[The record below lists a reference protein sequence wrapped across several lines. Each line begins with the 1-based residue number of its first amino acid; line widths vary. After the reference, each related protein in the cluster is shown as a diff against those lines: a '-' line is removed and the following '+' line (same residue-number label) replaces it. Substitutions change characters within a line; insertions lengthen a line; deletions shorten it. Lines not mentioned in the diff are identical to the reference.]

1 MKVRFYDSMHE
12 FELSETSGNYEEVS
26 VVRENGWIKCDLMT
40 ECKRYQTALRR
51 FFKALENVPE
61 VYEWRETLEESTENG
76 YFKMDD
82 LTMADGSRNPVPGYV
97 WGVEEYDGCWYV
109 YVNVRVEEPADPAAE
124 AFPEL
129 CKAVHA
135 AAEKALEDCACYIKD
150 GYFPTWSPEH
160 RDDPDRGLREWS
172 TAAKWAAYQ
181 AGTIDRADAVQA
193 ALERGF
199 ADVRASEHK
208 RLERMGEAAQVPAL
222 SSLSVIVEWARSRT
236 WGANPTTRIEHD
248 GREYKGHASGCGYD
262 KRSAA
267 VAEALN
273 QIPAVRKVLYQAAE
287 DALKGGGYP
296 RECSSGCV
304 SWGDLLGYGS
314 GYSILPYFEGGVG
327 VNCFW
332 SILDRCGYE
341 VRTVCDRRYL
351 DVYSI
356 ERREV

>member
-1 MKVRFYDSMHE
+1 MKVRFFDSMHE
-12 FELSETSGNYEEVS
+12 FELSETSGDYEEVS

-51 FFKALENVPE
+51 FFKAVENVPE
-61 VYEWRETLEESTENG
+61 IYRWRDSLEVSTEG
-76 YFKMDD
+76 GQFKGND
-82 LTMADGSRNPVPGYV
+82 LDTANPSFY
-97 WGVEEYDGCWYV
+97 WGVEDHDGLWYV
-109 YVNVRVEEPADPAAE
+109 YVNVRVDEPADPGTE
-124 AFPEL
+124 TFPEL
-129 CKAVHA
+129 CKIIRK
-135 AAEKALEDCACYIKD
+135 AAEKDLSDHACYIKD

-160 RDDPDRGLREWS
+160 WGNPDKGLREWS

-181 AGTIDRADAVQA
+181 AGTIDRADAVRA
-193 ALERGF
+193 ALERSF
-199 ADVRASEHK
+199 AHVRARERK
-208 RLERMGEAAQVPAL
+208 RLERICEAAQAPAL
-222 SSLSVIVEWARSRT
+222 SSLTITVEWVKSRI
-236 WGANPTTRIEHD
+236 WGANPTATIEHD
-248 GREYKGHASGCGYD
+248 GREYTGHAPGCGYD
-262 KRSAA
+262 KRSSA

-273 QIPAVRKVLYQAAE
+273 KIPAVRKVLYQAAE
-287 DALKGGGYP
+287 DALEAGGYP

-332 SILDRCGYE
+332 SILDKCGYE